1 MALTSSIKRDYLYN
15 LAKNGKRADE
25 RKFDEF
31 RNIEIETG
39 FISKAEGSAR
49 VKIGNTQVIAG
60 IKMDIGDPYSDSP
73 DKGVMITA
81 AELIPLASPDFES
94 GPPREDAIELARVV
108 DRGIRESEV
117 IGLDKLC
124 IESGEKIWLVF
135 IDIHIIDFDGNLF
148 DAASLAALAALY
160 NTKIPLSKLTGENK
174 EQYLKNIFKD
184 KNQELL
190 NFGERYGNDISI
202 PYEKAYEIP
211 GVDEVIRRKEETE
224 KKTDKIKI
232 SFDDAELSNISN
244 ISNYDDF
251 KLNDIPLPM
260 NEPPISCTSVKFND
274 VIVLDPSL
282 DEEEIAE
289 ARLTVATDK
298 NGDIRA
304 MQKGLSGSFTVEEI
318 KKVIKASID
327 NGAKIREELYKSAG
341 K

>member
-1 MALTSSIKRDYLYN
+1 MALTSSIKRNYLYN
-15 LAKNGKRADE
+15 LAKNGKRVDG

-31 RNIEIETG
+31 RDIKIETG
-39 FISKAEGSAR
+39 LISKAEGSAR
-49 VKIGNTQVIAG
+49 VKIGNTQVVAG
-60 IKMDIGDPYSDSP
+60 IKMDIGDPYPDSP

-94 GPPREDAIELARVV
+94 GPPRENAIELARVV

-124 IESGEKIWLVF
+124 MEPGEKIWLVF

-148 DAASLAALAALY
+148 DAASLAALAALF
-160 NTKIPLSKLTGENK
+160 NTTVPIERLRPTLEKLQEKFPSVKG
-174 EQYLKNIFKD
+174 YLEEHPKD
-184 KNQELL
+184 YQ
-190 NFGERYGNDISI
+190 
-202 PYEKAYEIP
+202 
-211 GVDEVIRRKEETE
+211 
-224 KKTDKIKI
+224 
-232 SFDDAELSNISN
+232 
-244 ISNYDDF
+244 
-251 KLNDIPLPM
+251 LPM

-274 VIVLDPSL
+274 VVVLDPSL

-304 MQKGLSGSFTVEEI
+304 MQKGLDGSFAVEEI
-318 KKVIKASID
+318 KKIINVSLD
-327 NGAKIREELYKSAG
+327 NGREIRIKLDKSTG